1 MSMQSITVAIA
12 DTNCERKASLE
23 RSLQS
28 EEGISVL
35 ADIASDANVISIN
48 RRIKSRSKI
57 STIENAVARI
67 RRLSP
72 RILLANLNQS
82 LDADC
87 SLLVSLRRECPETLV
102 VLLVDEPVREDQLM
116 QVMINGA
123 RGYLDQKATP
133 PSLSKAIHMVHRG
146 EAWVPRRM
154 LGEIMGEVLNW
165 CHGNSAEAS
174 LDSAC

>member
-1 MSMQSITVAIA
+1 MQPITVAIA
-12 DTNCERKASLE
+12 DTNRERQASLE
-23 RSLQS
+23 RSLQG

-35 ADIASDANVISIN
+35 ADIASGASEMSSN
-48 RRIKSRSKI
+48 RRLESRSKI

-82 LDADC
+82 LAADC

-102 VLLVDEPVREDQLM
+102 VLLADEPVREEQLM

-123 RGYLDQKATP
+123 RGYLDQKATS

-146 EAWVPRRM
+146 EAWVPRKM
-154 LGEIMGEVLNW
+154 LGKIMDELLNW
-165 CHGNSAEAS
+165 CHGSSAEAR